1 MPSGTQPALG
11 VSGCAQGWFNCGS
24 GGGGGCCPSG
34 YSCGTSCTATAVV
47 VNGGVTGTA
56 MVAKGNAGA
65 RVGMSMGGWI
75 CQFVLV
81 VGILLLLF

>member
-1 MPSGTQPALG
+1 MG
-11 VSGCAQGWFNCGS
+11 VRRGGFNCGS

-56 MVAKGNAGA
+56 TVAKGNAGA